1 METPVLIVELLKQQ
15 YFLPPKFDIFGFNFA
30 YLKFSTADFLLFY
43 PAENQ
48 SSRSSR
54 AFQTLVFIF
63 RGRVHQVDAAAS
75 RPNLASQGA
84 VFRTRFFEKHSHI
97 VTGRAKCCPPGEE
110 GSLSVRALVKELYPK
125 LFSRWPC

>member
-1 METPVLIVELLKQQ
+1 METPVLIVELPKQQ
-15 YFLPPKFDIFGFNFA
+15 HFLPPNFDVFGFNFA

-110 GSLSVRALVKELYPK
+110 GPLAFPGLSKGTLPQINL
-125 LFSRWPC
+125 